1 MHHIH
6 GAIHQHAQFEVSL
19 VSLTQPGPS
28 YTVLVTNEA
37 TRTYFCGTKWA
48 ELITDYE
55 MEAGDRC
62 TLILDLDGTTYFH
75 FVDPNDSDDE

>member
-1 MHHIH
+1 MVVV
-6 GAIHQHAQFEVSL
+6 GEGLGRRKRRGVWRRR
-19 VSLTQPGPS
+19 P
-28 YTVLVTNEA
+28 NEA
-37 TRTYFCGTKWA
+37 TRTYFSGTKWA
-48 ELITDYE
+48 ELIFDYE